1 MKLPVQAQ
9 TVINQLNASGHEA
22 YIVGGCVRD
31 SLLGMEPHDW
41 DIATSALPEEIKRSL
56 ADFRL
61 IETGIK
67 HGTVTALVDGIPI
80 EITTYRVDG
89 EYSDNRH
96 PDCVRFTGSLKDD
109 LARRD
114 FTINALAYNHKDGI
128 IDCFNSKEDI
138 QNKKIRC
145 VGEPDLRFGEDGLR
159 ILRALRFAS
168 VLGFSIEEATSESIL
183 KNRGLLKNIAPERIR
198 TEFVKLVCG
207 KNAESVL
214 RDYRAVV
221 EQFLPEIE
229 EMAGF
234 PQNNP
239 YHIYDVWEHTLKS
252 TVSVEPSPV
261 PRITMLLHDI
271 GKPFCFTQDKKGIG
285 HFHGHN
291 IKSVE
296 IARSVLQRLRF
307 DNETAGKIET
317 LVQYHDIV
325 ILPDEKLLLR
335 HLNRFGEENL
345 RLLFKVKEA
354 DIQAQNPQFIN
365 RLDSLKRA
373 EEVLNTILTSN
384 QCFTL
389 KDMEITGD
397 DLISLGFPKG
407 KKIGITLAALLDE
420 VMDEKCPNEHTA
432 LINRAK
438 LMKDE
443 KI

>member
-1 MKLPVQAQ
+1 MELSAQAQ
-9 TVINQLNASGHEA
+9 TVISQLNASGHEA

-31 SLLGMEPHDW
+31 SLLGAEPHDW

-67 HGTVTALVDGIPI
+67 HGTVTALVDGMPI

-96 PDCVRFTGSLKDD
+96 PDSVRFTGSLKDD

-128 IDCFNSKEDI
+128 IDCFGGKDDLLH
-138 QNKKIRC
+138 KKIRC
-145 VGEPDLRFGEDGLR
+145 VGEPDLRFREDGLR
-159 ILRALRFAS
+159 ILRALRFAA
-168 VLGFSIEEATSESIL
+168 VLDFSIEEATSESIFN
-183 KNRGLLKNIAPERIR
+183 NRELLKNIAPERIR
-198 TEFVKLVCG
+198 TEFVKLICG

-214 RDYRAVV
+214 RNYRAVL
-221 EQFLPEIE
+221 EEFLPEIGGIV
-229 EMAGF
+229 AF

-252 TVSVEPSPV
+252 TASVAPSPIL
-261 PRITMLLHDI
+261 RITMLLHDI
-271 GKPFCFTQDKKGIG
+271 GKPLCFTQDEKGVG
-285 HFHGHN
+285 HFRGHN
-291 IKSVE
+291 IKSME
-296 IARSVLQRLRF
+296 IARAVLQRLRF

-317 LVQYHDIV
+317 LVQYHDIA
-325 ILPDEKLLLR
+325 ILPDEKLLR
-335 HLNRFGEENL
+335 RYLNRFGEETV

-354 DIQAQNPQFIN
+354 DIQAQNPKFIS
-365 RLDSLKRA
+365 RLDSLKKA
-373 EEVLNTILTSN
+373 EEVLNTVLAGN

-397 DLISLGFPKG
+397 DLISLGYPKG
-407 KKIGITLAALLDE
+407 KIIGITLTALLDE
-420 VMDEKCPNEHTA
+420 VMDEKCPNEHGA
-432 LINRAK
+432 LMNRAR

-443 KI
+443 KT